1 MLRKIDRGQFL
12 RFREY
17 FPMTLA
23 SFKIQKL
30 HAFSVKEVCAERE
43 AEELYS
49 LLVVT
54 VIIVLHLHPVIS
66 RAVARPSRLFHG

>member
-1 MLRKIDRGQFL
+1 MLRKIDKGRFL

-17 FPMTLA
+17 FPMTLV

-30 HAFSVKEVCAERE
+30 HAFSVKEGCAERK

-49 LLVVT
+49 LLLVT
-54 VIIVLHLHPVIS
+54 VIIVLHPVIS
-66 RAVARPSRLFHG
+66 RAVARPYGLFHG